1 LESWK
6 RKSSQRAN
14 PTYRSEEVTPV
25 KEEGSK
31 ATPSVGVILG
41 SASDLP
47 KVRAVFE
54 TLDLFGVAYETAV
67 LSAHRTP
74 HLVTEYAESASKRGI
89 KVIVGAAGLAAAL
102 PGALAALVDIPV
114 IGLPLSGG
122 PVNGIDALLSVA
134 DMPPGVPVAAVG
146 VDSAKNAALL
156 ALRILG
162 VSDERIRREL
172 EKAREQAARDV
183 EAKSKALR
191 AEGLPVW
198 EP

>member
-1 LESWK
+1 M
-6 RKSSQRAN
+6 
-14 PTYRSEEVTPV
+14 TPL

-54 TLDLFGVAYETAV
+54 TLDLFGASYETAV
-67 LSAHRTP
+67 ISAHRTP
-74 HLVTEYAESASKRGI
+74 HMLAEYAESASRRGI
-89 KVIVGAAGLAAAL
+89 KVIIGAAGLAAAL

-122 PVNGIDALLSVA
+122 PVNGVDALLSVA
-134 DMPPGVPVAAVG
+134 DMPPGVPVAALG

-162 VSDERIRREL
+162 LSDERIRL
-172 EKAREQAARDV
+172 QQEKTREQAAKDV
-183 EAKSKALR
+183 EAKAKVLR
-191 AEGLPVW
+191 EQGLPVW